1 MKYEVLSLH
10 RGQPS
15 FLNHRPEIFT
25 GINKAEVDLLEVF
38 FDRIE
43 GDGVA
48 NRIHHGGSKR
58 VMHHFPS
65 EHYEFFRERYN
76 LKDFRE
82 GSMGEN
88 LSTRGIDESNACIGD
103 IYEIGNVRL
112 AVTEPRKPCATID
125 HQFGI
130 KGLARLTQEKS
141 KTGWFY
147 QVLSEGLIRRGQKLI
162 LLERP
167 FPQLTVESCIQALLV
182 TFDRNV
188 LGLISSNPIISE
200 SWRRP
205 AQEYLKTGIKSEDR
219 GRLGE

>member
-1 MKYEVLSLH
+1 MKYIVLNLY

-15 FLNHRPEIFT
+15 FLIHKPEIFT
-25 GINKAEVDLLEVF
+25 AINKAEVDLLTVF
-38 FDRIE
+38 FDRID

-48 NRIHHGGSKR
+48 NQIHHGGSKR
-58 VMHHFPS
+58 VIHHFPS
-65 EHYEFFRERYN
+65 EHYEFFREVYSGN
-76 LKDFRE
+76 EFRE

-88 LSTRGIDESNACIGD
+88 LSTRGIDESNVCIGD
-103 IYEIGNVRL
+103 VYEIGNVRL
-112 AVTEPRKPCATID
+112 AVTEPRKPCATIN

-130 KGLARLTQEKS
+130 DGLARLTQEKS

-147 QVLSEGLIRRGQKLI
+147 QVLSEGLIRRGQELV

-182 TFDRNV
+182 TSDKKV
-188 LGLISSNPIISE
+188 LSLISSNPVISE

-205 AQEYLKTGIKSEDR
+205 AQDYLKTGIKPDDR
-219 GRLGE
+219 ERLGD

>member
-1 MKYEVLSLH
+1 MKYKVLSLH
-10 RGQPS
+10 RGQPN

-25 GINKAEVDLLEVF
+25 GINKAEVDLLTVF

-58 VMHHFPS
+58 VIHHFPR
-65 EHYEFFRERYN
+65 EHYEFFRETYN
-76 LKDFRE
+76 GKEFSE

-88 LSTRGIDESNACIGD
+88 LSTRGVGESDVCIGD
-103 IYEIGNVRL
+103 IYEIGKVRL
-112 AVTEPRKPCATID
+112 ALTEPRKPCATID
-125 HQFGI
+125 HQFGV

-147 QVLSEGLIRRGQKLI
+147 KVLREGLIRRGQKLI

-182 TFDRNV
+182 TFDKNI
-188 LGLISSNPIISE
+188 LGLISSNPVISE

-205 AQEYLKTGIKSEDR
+205 AQDYLITGIRPDDR
-219 GRLGE
+219 KRLGD

>member
-1 MKYEVLSLH
+1 MIYKVLNLY

-15 FLNHRPEIFT
+15 FLNHKPEIFT
-25 GINKAEVDLLEVF
+25 GINKAEVDLLAVF

-58 VMHHFPS
+58 VIHHFPS
-65 EHYEFFRERYN
+65 EHYEFFRQAYRSKE
-76 LKDFRE
+76 FRE

-88 LSTRGIDESNACIGD
+88 LSTRGIDESNVCIGD
-103 IYEIGNVRL
+103 VYEIGHVRL
-112 AVTEPRKPCATID
+112 SVTEPRKPCATID

-147 QVLSEGLIRRGQKLI
+147 QVLSEGVIRKDQELI
-162 LLERP
+162 LLDRP

-182 TFDRNV
+182 TFDKNV
-188 LGLISSNPIISE
+188 LGLISSNPVISE

-205 AQEYLKTGIKSEDR
+205 AHDYLITGIRPDDR
-219 GRLGE
+219 KRLGD